1 MPRLQGLAAGA
12 YLNDAPSDGAFCGRG
27 AHPFRMA
34 RSDRSLAYRV
44 VARDFTTRLY
54 LLINGQ
60 PCPWAGTNLLS
71 AAKATAPRKNSGSLA
86 PLTSTVL
93 VSARPSG
100 RTRNSTQRLSP

>member
-1 MPRLQGLAAGA
+1 MPQLQGLAAGA
-12 YLNDAPSDGAFCGRG
+12 SLNDAPRGGAFWGRG
-27 AHPFRMA
+27 APPFRIA

-44 VARDFTTRLY
+44 VARNFTTRLY

-60 PCPWAGTNLLS
+60 PCAWAGTNLLS
-71 AAKATAPRKNSGSLA
+71 AAKATAPRKNSGALA

-100 RTRNSTQRLSP
+100 HT